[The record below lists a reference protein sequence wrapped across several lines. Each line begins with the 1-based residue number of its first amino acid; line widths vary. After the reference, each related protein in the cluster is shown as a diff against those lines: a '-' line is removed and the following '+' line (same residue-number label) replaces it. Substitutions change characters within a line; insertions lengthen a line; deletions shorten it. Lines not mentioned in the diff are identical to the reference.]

1 MKRSAAAMICLAL
14 LGACGSSDTEE
25 TAETPVGTTPVETM
39 PADDLETDPETDPE
53 TDLETDPETEPTEER
68 SEEETVEAEKG
79 EAAGGSFTG
88 AAETGPS
95 VTITAPEGWELYG
108 AEDAFS
114 PFDIVTA
121 EKFDEAGYGQSIIV
135 TDQNLGIGADEVFET
150 TLEVY
155 QESSETHS
163 DVKVLDPITVDG
175 VEFQGLEAVADLSS
189 GNLRIQY
196 WFGEVDGAVLGI
208 YVEHSGDEEIP
219 QSVLDIRDT
228 ITFG

>member
-25 TAETPVGTTPVETM
+25 TETPVGTTPVEVT
-39 PADDLETDPETDPE
+39 PDGDLETDPETDPE
-53 TDLETDPETEPTEER
+53 TDLETNPETEPTEER

-95 VTITAPEGWELYG
+95 VTITAPAGWKLYG

-121 EKFDEAGYGQSIIV
+121 EKFDESGYGQSIVV

-155 QESSETHS
+155 RDTETHS
-163 DVKVLDPITVDG
+163 DVRVLDPIIVDG
-175 VEFQGLEAVADLSS
+175 VEFQGLEAVAVLSTGS
-189 GNLRIQY
+189 LRIQY

-219 QSVLDIRDT
+219 HSVLDVRDT

>member
-14 LGACGSSDTEE
+14 LSACGSSDTEE
-25 TAETPVGTTPVETM
+25 TAEMPVETTPAETA

-53 TDLETDPETEPTEER
+53 TEPETEPEPADDELPEETAE
-68 SEEETVEAEKG
+68 SEE
-79 EAAGGSFTG
+79 EAAGGTFTG
-88 AAETGPS
+88 AAETGPP
-95 VTITAPEGWELYG
+95 VTITAPAGWELYG

-121 EKFDEAGYGQSIIV
+121 EKFDESGYGQSIVV

-155 QESSETHS
+155 RDTETHS
-163 DVKVLDPITVDG
+163 DVRVLDPITVDG
-175 VEFQGLEAVADLSS
+175 VEFQGLEAVAALSTGS
-189 GNLRIQY
+189 LRIQY

-219 QSVLDIRDT
+219 HSVLDVRDT